1 MFIAAC
7 LAPANSEYKLLSL
20 PAEIIDCIVSF
31 LKPLDLVS
39 LSHTCHQLS
48 SHSKSDLAWQRHVQN
63 NVPGVKITSPYPCAT
78 FRELYMRHDPHW
90 FLPKYKIWFSD
101 YFLTGKVIIA
111 RYDPRR
117 GCIEAYR
124 LLAERP
130 LPTFDP
136 WEVDEDVVI
145 HSFDPKCRLHL
156 DQPIIHLDVQSADK
170 FTGRGDWGSIPTET
184 PMTMGARSPNSVFSN
199 LLLAKPTYSET
210 MEPDMQ
216 LWPPLTIPARHRVRH
231 IGEEHKPQNRLEISD
246 QAFRIRRWM
255 EMSAGQNGSGVHLG
269 EEVYTYATLDPKL
282 YTPTEEKPWRGIWV
296 GDFSGHGCEFLLIN
310 QPDNETP
317 FDEASVVQRED
328 ETHEEWEARKKEEK
342 VYRGVLEGIKLTGD
356 PNVPRGEYTFIADDI
371 SSKGYIRT
379 ATEERFKGARIVKS
393 RGHIAA
399 RMFRNGEFIYI
410 FFFNKTRQELTVTDK
425 YIEGQLIMISH
436 NKLAQYWVGFGHI
449 SFYERVDIDKF
460 LSPYDD
466 PLPVLGQTA

>member
-1 MFIAAC
+1 
-7 LAPANSEYKLLSL
+7 
-20 PAEIIDCIVSF
+20 
-31 LKPLDLVS
+31 
-39 LSHTCHQLS
+39 
-48 SHSKSDLAWQRHVQN
+48 
-63 NVPGVKITSPYPCAT
+63 
-78 FRELYMRHDPHW
+78 
-90 FLPKYKIWFSD
+90 
-101 YFLTGKVIIA
+101 
-111 RYDPRR
+111 
-117 GCIEAYR
+117 
-124 LLAERP
+124 
-130 LPTFDP
+130 
-136 WEVDEDVVI
+136 
-145 HSFDPKCRLHL
+145 
-156 DQPIIHLDVQSADK
+156 
-170 FTGRGDWGSIPTET
+170 
-184 PMTMGARSPNSVFSN
+184 
-199 LLLAKPTYSET
+199 
-210 MEPDMQ
+210 
-216 LWPPLTIPARHRVRH
+216 
-231 IGEEHKPQNRLEISD
+231 
-246 QAFRIRRWM
+246 
-255 EMSAGQNGSGVHLG
+255 MSAGQNGSGVHLG

-399 RMFRNGEFIYI
+399 RMFRNGEFIFF